1 MPCKT
6 RFEKENIQTG
16 DSFKIMEEIKVSV
29 IGIKFEGEN
38 GFKILKVRRRGGDV
52 FFAIGKLKDVGESDS
67 LILRGDY
74 NIHPNYGKEFIV
86 REYEFNSEDKLEAI
100 RRFLSSSIIKGIG
113 IKTAEKIVD
122 EFGED
127 SIKILKENP
136 DKLLKVNGIGEK
148 NIKSIK
154 ESVIS
159 LGSVLDTMLFLTAV
173 GLGQTLSYK
182 VIEEFR
188 DSTEYEI
195 KDNPYILIK
204 KIRGIGFKTADRI
217 AKKIGIPEDSPF
229 RIKSFILYVLE
240 TALEEGHTF
249 LYKDELIKKTIDEI
263 NISSDFVEDNL
274 KSLLESGEIIIDD
287 GCVYLKF
294 VYIIEEKIVE
304 KLKIL
309 KSFLFPPIE
318 INGEDIKILEKRWG
332 MKLDE
337 EQKDTLIQVLKNKV
351 SIITGGPGTGKT
363 TLLRFVSNIL
373 HERGRKISIGAPTGR
388 ASRRITETTG
398 FDAKTL
404 HRMLEYVP
412 GKEVFLRNKFNPLEA
427 DTIIVDESSMIDIFL
442 FYRLID
448 ALSPQ
453 AQIIFVG
460 DHYQL
465 PPVGPGYMF
474 RDMVNSGKIKT
485 FYLSKIYRRGEKSLI
500 NVNAHK
506 IKNGEFP
513 DIPVIIKENEDL
525 YDFYFIEKNREE
537 DILKT
542 IVELYITRIPE
553 RFGIDPLSDKIQI
566 LSPMY
571 RGIIG
576 VDNINNVLQKRIN
589 PSSRGIKYQDKLFK
603 KGDKIIQLKNDYDK
617 DVFNGDIGNIGKI
630 NTINNSLTIRLFDRE
645 IEYTSKEF
653 NDISLAYSISI
664 HKSQGSEY
672 DFVIIPIIKKQ
683 GIMLQRNLIYT
694 AITRAKKMVIF
705 IGEREA
711 LEIAVR
717 NNTPLERNSK
727 IYEKLVKEI

>member
-1 MPCKT
+1 
-6 RFEKENIQTG
+6 
-16 DSFKIMEEIKVSV
+16 MEEIKVSV
-29 IGIKFEGEN
+29 IGIRFEGEN
-38 GFKILKVRRRGGDV
+38 GFKILKVRDKGGDV
-52 FFAIGKLKDVGESDS
+52 FFAIGKMKDVGESDS
-67 LILRGDY
+67 LILKGDY
-74 NIHPNYGKEFIV
+74 NIHHSYGKEFIV
-86 REYEFNSEDKLEAI
+86 KEYEFNSEDKLEAI

-113 IKTAEKIVD
+113 VKTAEKIVD

-127 SIKILKENP
+127 SIRILKENP
-136 DKLLKVNGIGEK
+136 DELMRVNGIGEK

-154 ESVIS
+154 ESVLS
-159 LGSVLDTMLFLTAV
+159 LGPVLDTMLFLTAV
-173 GLGQTLSYK
+173 GLGQSLSYK
-182 VIEEFR
+182 IIEEFK

-204 KIRGIGFKTADRI
+204 KIKGIGFKTADRI
-217 AKKIGIPEDSPF
+217 AKRIGIPEDSPF
-229 RIKSFILYVLE
+229 RIRSFIIYILE
-240 TALEEGHTF
+240 TALEDGDTF
-249 LYKDELIKKTIDEI
+249 LHEEELINKTVDEI
-263 NISSDFVEDNL
+263 GISAEFARENL
-274 KSLLESGEIIIDD
+274 ESLVESGEIIIEE

-294 VYIIEEKIVE
+294 VHIIEEKIVE

-309 KSFLFPPIE
+309 KSFLFVPIE
-318 INGEDIKILEKRWG
+318 IENEDIEALEKRWD
-332 MKLDE
+332 MKLDK
-337 EQKDTLIQVLKNKV
+337 EQRDTLRQVLKNKI

-363 TLLRFVSNIL
+363 TLLKFVSNIL
-373 HERGRKISIGAPTGR
+373 HERGKKILIGAPTGR

-465 PPVGPGYMF
+465 PPVGPGYIF

-506 IKNGEFP
+506 IKNGEYP
-513 DIPVIIKENEDL
+513 DIPVIDKENEDL
-525 YDFYFIEKNREE
+525 YDFYFVDKNREE

-542 IVELYITRIPE
+542 IVELYIIRIPE
-553 RFGIDPLSDKIQI
+553 KFGIDPLSDKIQI

-576 VDNINNVLQKRIN
+576 VDNINKVLQEKIN
-589 PSSRGIKYQDKLFK
+589 SLSKGIKYQDKLFK

-617 DVFNGDIGNIGKI
+617 EVFNGDIGNIKKI
-630 NTINNSLTIRLFDRE
+630 NTIKNSIIINFFNRE
-645 IEYTSKEF
+645 IEYEGREF
-653 NDISLAYSISI
+653 NEISLAYAISI

-672 DFVIIPIIKKQ
+672 DFVIIPIVKKQ

-711 LEIAVR
+711 LETAVK
-717 NNTPLERNSK
+717 NNTPLERNSNIYQK
-727 IYEKLVKEI
+727 IVREM